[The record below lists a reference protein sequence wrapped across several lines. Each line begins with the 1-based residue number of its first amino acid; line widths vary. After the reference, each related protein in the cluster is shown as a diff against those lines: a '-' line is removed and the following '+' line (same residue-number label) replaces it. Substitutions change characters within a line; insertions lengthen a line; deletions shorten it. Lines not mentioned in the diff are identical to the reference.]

1 VQPPS
6 ASPRPPAWPVLVA
19 YAVAFVLT
27 LGSSALLAFAVGVTR
42 AGGLTSRVVDEA
54 TSFAL
59 SLPGLMASALVSAL
73 VLFAVALVTS
83 ALLRKPPAA
92 ALRLGRTRASGLG
105 VLAAATGMVGL
116 SFACGAASDLLG
128 VREGSVMRVIARALV
143 SPRPATFV
151 IAIVALGLAPGVAE
165 ETFFRG
171 LLQTRLAARWGRWP
185 AIAATSVAFGLF
197 HVDPVQGAVAF
208 AAGLFL
214 GWTVEHFGGVR
225 PSIIAHG
232 VNNAIF
238 VALASL
244 DPTET
249 ISRAADIAA
258 LAIGAATCAGSIAL
272 LRARAATRP

>member
-1 VQPPS
+1 MQSPS
-6 ASPRPPAWPVLVA
+6 VSPRPSAWPVLVA

-27 LGSSALLAFAVGVTR
+27 LGSSALLAFAVGVVR
-42 AGGLTSRVVDEA
+42 AGGVTSRVVDEA

-59 SLPGLMASALVSAL
+59 SLPGLMASALLSAL
-73 VLFAVALVTS
+73 VLLAMAVLTS
-83 ALLRKPPAA
+83 TLMRRPPGA

-116 SFACGAASDLLG
+116 SFACGAASELLG
-128 VREGSVMRVIARALV
+128 VREGSVMRVVARALV
-143 SPRPATFV
+143 SPRPVTFAT
-151 IAIVALGLAPGVAE
+151 ALLTLGVAPGIAE

-185 AIAATSVAFGLF
+185 AIAASSVAFGLF
-197 HVDPVQGAVAF
+197 HVDPVQGVVAF

-225 PSIIAHG
+225 PSVIAHA
-232 VNNAIF
+232 VNNSIF

-249 ISRAADIAA
+249 SSRRADVAA
-258 LAIGAATCAGSIAL
+258 LAIGAAMCAGSIAL
-272 LRARAATRP
+272 LRARAARRP